1 VINEK
6 EYLIKTGVIGF
17 FLSAVCCF
25 TPLLVIILS
34 SLGFATLVG
43 YLDYVL
49 LPSLMV
55 FLSITV
61 YAFAIKKEG

>member
-1 VINEK
+1 MKKNT
-6 EYLIKTGVIGF
+6 LCKTGVIGF

-34 SLGFATLVG
+34 SLGAATLVG

-49 LPSLMV
+49 LPSLVV
-55 FLSITV
+55 FLAITT
-61 YAFAIKKEG
+61 YAFFLKKEG